1 MRISGVFVRYT
12 SGFADVILIDS
23 TVRGFA
29 DVILIDST
37 VRTNCHSYKYRNC
50 MHQLHYTSVNSKR
63 SDTSTIVQ
71 LCISLI
77 SMYCALLNPRH
88 IVVARSRSMARS
100 APLGGAARGISE
112 YCTGD
117 LLYIALHVHQSTA
130 VPAKFL
136 SDQDQPTPL
145 CTSR

>member
-1 MRISGVFVRYT
+1 MRTMLRLLARGTSKTNAIEGRRRFRLICNHIQLYT
-12 SGFADVILIDS
+12 SIIYIYIASEAIG
-23 TVRGFA
+23 TVRVA
-29 DVILIDST
+29 ISEY
-37 VRTNCHSYKYRNC
+37 NCTT
-50 MHQLHYTSVNSKR
+50 LH
-63 SDTSTIVQ
+63 
-71 LCISLI
+71 LMI
-77 SMYCALLNPRH
+77 SMHCALLKRRH
-88 IVVARSRSMARS
+88 MARS

-145 CTSR
+145 YTSRNS